1 MMDVVRIGVVGVGH
15 LGRHHARILSGMPH
29 VSLVG
34 VADIDAARAQDVA
47 SQYGCTAVGGAR
59 DLLDRVDAITIA
71 VPTEVHTEVASDFVG
86 RGIPTLV
93 EKPLAPSLDDANR
106 LVALAEAHGA
116 LLATGHTER
125 FNPAV
130 VAAFSVIAGPRFV
143 EARRLSRLPDR
154 SLDIDVVFDL
164 MIHDL
169 EILLA
174 MVDSSVTAVDAV
186 GAAVLTDKTDLAN
199 ARVRFAS
206 GCVATL
212 SASRVSQE
220 GERTFKVFQPDA
232 CVSVDCSARTVEVSR
247 IVRENGTRSIQL
259 ESLRV
264 PDEEP
269 LRRELEDFVDAV
281 RHRREARVT
290 GRAGRDAIA
299 LAARIAEQIERSAS

>member
-1 MMDVVRIGVVGVGH
+1 MDVVRIGVVGVGH

-34 VADIDAARAQDVA
+34 VADVNAARAQDVA
-47 SQYGCTAVGGAR
+47 SQYGGIAVGCAR

-71 VPTEVHTEVASDFVG
+71 VPTEVHAEVASHFVG
-86 RGIPTLV
+86 RGIATLV

-106 LVALAEAHGA
+106 MVALAEEHGA

-130 VAAFSVIAGPRFV
+130 VEAFRVIARPRFV

-169 EILLA
+169 ELLLA
-174 MVDSSVTAVDAV
+174 LVDSPVTAVEAV

-199 ARVRFAS
+199 ARIRFAS

-212 SASRVSQE
+212 TASRVSQE
-220 GERTFKVFQPDA
+220 GERTFKVFQADA
-232 CVSVDCSARTVEVSR
+232 CVSVDCSARTVEVFR
-247 IVRENGTRSIQL
+247 LVRENGTRSIQS

-269 LRRELEDFVDAV
+269 LRCELENFVDAV
-281 RHRREARVT
+281 RHRCAARVT

-299 LAARIAEQIERSAS
+299 LAARIAEQIERSAP